1 MEFWR
6 RKKDKEE
13 ARECFLKNGSKYLQ
27 KLIADSNGK
36 SNPIQMFSSHQI
48 SKATNH
54 FDPKCSLPV
63 LVARKPVTGTLGYVD
78 HIYRSTGIVT
88 EYLDVF
94 SFGIFMLVLR
104 LGRPAFLVE
113 SVARWDLGNI
123 LDSVKDMQERREPV
137 EFGGDLN
144 EMRPGQM
151 KMFLD
156 LALRCCEKRN
166 EDRPTMI
173 SVAKECK

>member
-1 MEFWR
+1 M
-6 RKKDKEE
+6 
-13 ARECFLKNGSKYLQ
+13 
-27 KLIADSNGK
+27 
-36 SNPIQMFSSHQI
+36 
-48 SKATNH
+48 
-54 FDPKCSLPV
+54 CSV
-63 LVARKPVTGTLGYVD
+63 LESLCWFFVWED
-78 HIYRSTGIVT
+78 QH
-88 EYLDVF
+88 
-94 SFGIFMLVLR
+94 
-104 LGRPAFLVE
+104 FLVE

-144 EMRPGQM
+144 EMRAGQM

-173 SVAKECK
+173 SVAKEIKLIEKYIT